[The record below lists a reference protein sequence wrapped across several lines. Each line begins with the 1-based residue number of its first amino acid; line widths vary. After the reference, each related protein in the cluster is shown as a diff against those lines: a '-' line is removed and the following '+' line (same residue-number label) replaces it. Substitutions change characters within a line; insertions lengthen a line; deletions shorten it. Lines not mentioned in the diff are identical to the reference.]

1 MATPASR
8 LSVAALLDFDV
19 LETARAL
26 EYQLREIESL
36 CQEAKTTRN
45 RNWKRRKALDKE
57 LAALNVQLHQ
67 EISMT
72 QKLASKLQMVT
83 AGASWFSEKAL
94 FDVLHSQTQSDLH
107 DPDYDTWQCNDYYE
121 PARQH
126 ASSFIQQTEPY
137 NESYVFS
144 GSGSCT
150 SPLPFDT
157 IDHFNFSPP
166 TINILSSNPCNF
178 PLPPSSDTF
187 SVDLAAYVVP
197 ASHYSGNLQAPL
209 GSDTRRPLS
218 AIQEEDISTS
228 AVYEVPFDDGV
239 EKRWKSEGG
248 DFDVLMANVPRKK
261 LKVRD
266 VSWRNLWSREV

>member
-45 RNWKRRKALDKE
+45 RNWKRRKAIDKE

-83 AGASWFSEKAL
+83 AGASWFPEKAL
-94 FDVLHSQTQSDLH
+94 FDVLTQSDLH
-107 DPDYDTWQCNDYYE
+107 DPDYDTWQCNGYYE
-121 PARQH
+121 PPDNTHPPSFNRQSPITKLH
-126 ASSFIQQTEPY
+126 L
-137 NESYVFS
+137 
-144 GSGSCT
+144 G

-166 TINILSSNPCNF
+166 TINILSSNPCDF

-187 SVDLAAYVVP
+187 SVDLAAYIVP
-197 ASHYSGNLQAPL
+197 ASHFSGNLQAAL

-218 AIQEEDISTS
+218 AIQEEDI
-228 AVYEVPFDDGV
+228 PFDDGV
-239 EKRWKSEGG
+239 GKRCKSEGG
-248 DFDVLMANVPRKK
+248 DFDVLMTNVPRNK
-261 LKVRD
+261 LKARD
-266 VSWRNLWSREV
+266 VSWRSLWSREV